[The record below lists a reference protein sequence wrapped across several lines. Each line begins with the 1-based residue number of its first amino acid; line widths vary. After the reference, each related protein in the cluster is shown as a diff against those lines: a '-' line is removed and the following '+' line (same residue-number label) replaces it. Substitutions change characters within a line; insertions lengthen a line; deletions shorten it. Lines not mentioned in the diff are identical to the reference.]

1 MCLGP
6 RKLRPGEAG
15 PRDQESLV
23 RGGGVVMAPARS
35 VGLFRLQKKEISPK
49 MFLWLHFLYLW
60 QHTQEKNF
68 PTLCHFVINSLSH
81 SYLET
86 LPCVCVRACACACA
100 CVFLQA
106 SGDFGWGILDILE
119 I

>member
-1 MCLGP
+1 
-6 RKLRPGEAG
+6 
-15 PRDQESLV
+15 
-23 RGGGVVMAPARS
+23 MAPARS

-86 LPCVCVRACACACA
+86 LPCGCVRACACACA